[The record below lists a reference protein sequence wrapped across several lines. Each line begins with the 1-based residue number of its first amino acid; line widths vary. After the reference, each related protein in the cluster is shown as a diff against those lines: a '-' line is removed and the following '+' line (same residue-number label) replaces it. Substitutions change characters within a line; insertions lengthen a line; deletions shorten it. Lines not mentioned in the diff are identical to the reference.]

1 MAGLWVAQL
10 ESLWELQLL
19 ELQLW
24 ALPLELQLELQLW
37 ALPLELQLE
46 PSSAQQSSALPSEQP
61 LSAFQLE

>member
-24 ALPLELQLELQLW
+24 ALPLELQLE
-37 ALPLELQLE
+37 P
-46 PSSAQQSSALPSEQP
+46 SSALPSEQP
-61 LSAFQLE
+61 LSAFQSE

>member
-10 ESLWELQLL
+10 ESLW
-19 ELQLW
+19 
-24 ALPLELQLELQLW
+24 ELQLW

>member
-24 ALPLELQLELQLW
+24 ALPV
-37 ALPLELQLE
+37 ELQLE